1 MKKRFI
7 SLGICALMVFFLF
20 SVAVEAAPG
29 KLVLRLGH
37 QLPAKHSIHLSC
49 EKFAELVKSKTD
61 GNVEVKIFPSAS
73 LGSERE
79 NAEAL
84 KTGTLD
90 MAVIAVEFYPAYVEE
105 SSLLVLPY
113 IYNSYEHAYNVLQ
126 GDVGKAISS
135 LIEEKTSI
143 KVLTYLVQPF
153 RQMYTVDKEL
163 HTADDLKG
171 IKMRVPESPIY
182 VDTFRQLGSVPTP
195 VPFGEVYTA
204 LETGVVQ
211 GVENAPETIYTASLH
226 EVTKVMNITNHLEG
240 PTTISIS
247 RKAFEKLPEEFKKAL
262 LEAADEVAE
271 FQLNATV
278 SKDQYY
284 RDKCAEKLKV
294 VNSDVASFK
303 AKIDYTLFSC
313 MKSEKAKELFK
324 KISE

>member
-1 MKKRFI
+1 MKKSI
-7 SLGICALMVFFLF
+7 TCIMVFVMALSFF
-20 SVAVEAAPG
+20 SFTSAEAG
-29 KLVLRLGH
+29 SNTVLKLSH
-37 QLPAKHSIHLSC
+37 QLPAKHSVHISC
-49 EKFAELVKSKTD
+49 EKFAELVNAKTD

-105 SSLLVLPY
+105 SGLLVLPY
-113 IYNSYEHAYNVLQ
+113 IYNSYDHAFNVLQ
-126 GDVGKAISS
+126 GNVGKEVSK
-135 LIEEKTSI
+135 LIEEKTTI

-153 RQMYTVDKEL
+153 RQMYTVGKEL
-163 HTADDLKG
+163 NTVEDLKG
-171 IKMRVPESPIY
+171 LKMRVPESPIY
-182 VDTFRQLGSVPTP
+182 VDTFKQLGAAPTP

-240 PTTISIS
+240 PTTISMS
-247 RKAFEKLPEEFKKAL
+247 AKAFGKLSDDYKKAI

-271 FQLNATV
+271 FQLNATAT
-278 SKDQYY
+278 KDQYY
-284 RDKCAEKLKV
+284 RDKCAETLKV
-294 VNSDVASFK
+294 VTPDVTSFRNS
-303 AKIDYTLFSC
+303 IDYTLFAC
-313 MKSEKAKELFK
+313 MKSEKARELFK
-324 KISE
+324 QISE